1 MLNKDFSFSL
11 GDMIEK
17 SIKLFGIKG
26 AKKIR
31 EIADKVNDFLYNR
44 MTHQLAEEGFSK
56 DVIAAVASVSADNV
70 PDLWNRVQA
79 LQDLKTAPDFEPLA
93 VAFKRVVNIIKKAK
107 AFKAKPVEESLFQ
120 HDSESVLYADYK
132 KVKKKVSDSLGK
144 GDLEKA
150 LHEIA
155 SLRDTVDAFFDG
167 VLVMAK
173 EKKIRG
179 NRLSL
184 LKQIADLFET
194 IADFS
199 KIST

>member
-1 MLNKDFSFSL
+1 LNHL
-11 GDMIEK
+11 
-17 SIKLFGIKG
+17 
-26 AKKIR
+26 
-31 EIADKVNDFLYNR
+31 
-44 MTHQLAEEGFSK
+44 LAEEGFSK
-56 DVIAAVASVSADNV
+56 DVVAAVTSVSIDNV
-70 PDLWNRVQA
+70 PDLWNRARA

-107 AFKAKPVEESLFQ
+107 TFKAKPVKENLFE
-120 HDSESVLYADYK
+120 HDSEAALYAAYK
-132 KVKKKVSDSLGK
+132 TVKDKVSTNLDK
-144 GDLEKA
+144 GNLEKA

-155 SLRDTVDAFFDG
+155 SLKDAVDAFFDG

-173 EKKIRG
+173 EKKIRD

-184 LKQIADLFET
+184 LAHIADLFET

>member
-1 MLNKDFSFSL
+1 MP
-11 GDMIEK
+11 
-17 SIKLFGIKG
+17 
-26 AKKIR
+26 IR
-31 EIADKVNDFLYNR
+31 DIADPVNAFLNNR
-44 MTHQLAEEGFSK
+44 LTHLLAEEGFSK
-56 DVIAAVASVSADNV
+56 DVVAAVTSVSADNV
-70 PDLWNRVQA
+70 PDLWNRARA

-107 AFKAKPVEESLFQ
+107 AFKAKPVNESLFE
-120 HDSESVLYADYK
+120 HNSEAALYAAYK
-132 KVKKKVSDSLGK
+132 TVKDKVSTNLDK
-144 GDLEKA
+144 GNLEKA

-155 SLRDTVDAFFDG
+155 SLRDTVDVFFDG

-173 EKKIRG
+173 EKKIRN

-184 LKQIADLFET
+184 LSHIADLFET